1 MSSWPAQVRAELEAR
16 LTPATRAR
24 WDGLPERLRCA
35 QVDYIARA
43 GHKRSHARWL
53 REVVGFLEAGGVP
66 APGHG
71 TAQGVAG
78 GLELLLDLLAR

>member
-1 MSSWPAQVRAELEAR
+1 MGSRPAQVRDELDAR

-24 WDGLPERLRCA
+24 WKGLPERLRCA

-43 GHKRSHARWL
+43 GRERSHARRL

-71 TAQGVAG
+71 TAHRVAG
-78 GLELLLDLLAR
+78 GLELLLELLAR

>member
-1 MSSWPAQVRAELEAR
+1 MPTAGWGR
-16 LTPATRAR
+16 
-24 WDGLPERLRCA
+24 RLRCA

-43 GHKRSHARWL
+43 GRMRSHARRL

-71 TAQGVAG
+71 TAQGVVG
-78 GLELLLDLLAR
+78 GLELLLELLAG